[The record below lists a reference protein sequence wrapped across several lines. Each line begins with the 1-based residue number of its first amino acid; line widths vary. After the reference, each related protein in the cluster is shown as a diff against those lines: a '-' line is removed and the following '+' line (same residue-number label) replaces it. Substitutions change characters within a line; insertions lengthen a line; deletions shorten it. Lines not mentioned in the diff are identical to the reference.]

1 MLLRRGAYDFDVGFL
16 ELMAADGCHF
26 SKDSKT
32 WNIMKHLRG
41 SSLGEFP
48 NFGFFSSQECESEEL
63 KESFEDQWI
72 DPNQN
77 KDEDQQNQSELNKIA
92 TLDNDIHIHYV

>member
-1 MLLRRGAYDFDVGFL
+1 
-16 ELMAADGCHF
+16 
-26 SKDSKT
+26 
-32 WNIMKHLRG
+32 MKHHETSQRKFAEE
-41 SSLGEFP
+41 SSHFW
-48 NFGFFSSQECESEEL
+48 GFFSSQECESEEL

-92 TLDNDIHIHYV
+92 TLDVYYNIYNIYIYVI